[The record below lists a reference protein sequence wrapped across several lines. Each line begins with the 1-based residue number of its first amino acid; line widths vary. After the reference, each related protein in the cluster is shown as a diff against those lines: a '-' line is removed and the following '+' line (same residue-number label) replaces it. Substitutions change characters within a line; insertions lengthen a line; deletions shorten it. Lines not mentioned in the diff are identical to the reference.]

1 MEHFGTALA
10 RFQYVADDVGVGLDE
25 VDERIEMRAKGLGVM
40 AVHFCF
46 QLNEDM
52 IRIA

>member
-10 RFQYVADDVGVGLDE
+10 RFQYVADDVE
-25 VDERIEMRAKGLGVM
+25 ERIEMRAKGLGVM